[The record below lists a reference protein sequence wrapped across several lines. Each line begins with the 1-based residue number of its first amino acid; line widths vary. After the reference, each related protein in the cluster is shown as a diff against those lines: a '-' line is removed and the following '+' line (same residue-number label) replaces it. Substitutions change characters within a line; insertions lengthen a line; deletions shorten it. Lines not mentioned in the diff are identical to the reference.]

1 MYQIVYY
8 SRLNKDAFSGS
19 TLSFLRDIV
28 EVSQRNNARD
38 DISGAL
44 IFDNEWFLQILEGPQ
59 EAIERTYNRIQ
70 KDPRHTT
77 VTLVEKRPL
86 AARLFPEWGMGGTLR
101 SLDVQEIFLDHG
113 IGGPIEPSRL
123 SASTIVNLA
132 LDLKRYEIARKSA
145 RGAAA

>member
-8 SRLNKDAFSGS
+8 SRLNKEAFSGS

-28 EVSQRNNARD
+28 EVSQRNNSRL
-38 DISGAL
+38 DITGAL
-44 IFDNEWFLQILEGPQ
+44 IFDNEWFLQILEGPV
-59 EAIERTYNRIQ
+59 EAVERTYNRIE
-70 KDPRHTT
+70 KDPRHSA
-77 VTLVEKRPL
+77 VTLVEKRN
-86 AARLFPEWGMGGTLR
+86 ASGRLFQEWGMGGTLR

-113 IGGPIEPSRL
+113 IGGPIEPSHL

-132 LDLKRYEIARKSA
+132 LDIKRYEMSRKTT